1 MKHENKRNPLSNL
14 ALISQLGFSMIVP
27 IIGCFLLGNYLDAKF
42 STGNIFLLIFT
53 ILGVLA
59 AFRNLFIIGMKSG
72 TDRKDDTNK
81 K

>member
-1 MKHENKRNPLSNL
+1 MKQRNPLGNL

-27 IIGCFLLGNYLDAKF
+27 IIGCFLFGNYLDTRF

>member
-1 MKHENKRNPLSNL
+1 MKHAQKRNPLENL
-14 ALISQLGFSMIVP
+14 ALISQLGITMIVP
-27 IIGCFLLGNYLDAKF
+27 IIGCFLLGNYLDTKF

-59 AFRNLFIIGMKSG
+59 AFRNLFMIGMKSG